1 MISASRT
8 GQAVPPPLPRPG
20 EQVRWRH
27 PRLAF
32 TLGRFS
38 AYGPG
43 PFEVVAVVDRGGR
56 DAPLDLLVETEFGEK
71 EIDAAWLGPAQPA
84 RREPEATPAGTS

>member
-1 MISASRT
+1 MTPASRT
-8 GQAVPPPLPRPG
+8 GRAVPPPLPWPG

-32 TLGRFS
+32 ALGRFS

-43 PFEVVAVVDRGGR
+43 PFEVVAVVDRGGW
-56 DAPLDLLVETEFGEK
+56 DAPLALLVKTEFGEK
-71 EIDAAWLGPAQPA
+71 EIDAAWLGPALPA
-84 RREPEATPAGTS
+84 RRESEATPAGTS

>member
-1 MISASRT
+1 MISAPRI
-8 GQAVPPPLPRPG
+8 GQAVPPPLPQPG
-20 EQVRWRH
+20 EQVRWQH

-32 TLGRFS
+32 ALGRFY

-56 DAPLDLLVETEFGEK
+56 DAPAALLVKTEFGER
-71 EIDAAWLGPAQPA
+71 EIDAVWVGPALPA
-84 RREPEATPAGTS
+84 RRESGPG

>member
-1 MISASRT
+1 MIPASRT
-8 GQAVPPPLPRPG
+8 AQAVLPRPG

-32 TLGRFS
+32 ALGRFS

-43 PFEVVAVVDRGGR
+43 PFQVVAVVDRGGR
-56 DAPLDLLVETEFGEK
+56 DAPLALLVQTELGER
-71 EIDAAWLGPAQPA
+71 EIDAVWLGPA
-84 RREPEATPAGTS
+84 RRESGPG